1 MKGKF
6 LAAAALAGAWLGA
19 SPTAA
24 QAQGVRIGVLND
36 MSSVYADAGGKGAVE
51 AAKMAAEDAGAI
63 LGAPVEIVSAD
74 HQNKPDIGGAI
85 ARQWYEKDGVDM
97 ITDVPNSAVGFAVS
111 TIATQAR
118 KVALLTGSL
127 SADLTGEKCSPY
139 TAAWMLDSYS
149 QSRVLGSAIVK
160 QGGDTWFFLGADYGF
175 GRALTRDATAVVEAN
190 GGKVLGAVYAPL
202 NNADFSS
209 FLLQAQ
215 QSKAKIIGL
224 GNAAGDTANSIKQG
238 DEFGIRAGGQKFAA
252 FVIFILDVK
261 ALGLKAAQ
269 GLQLSSPFYWDMN
282 DETRAFSKRF
292 EARVGRPPTW
302 DQAGV
307 YSAIAHYLKA
317 VKAVGSKDADKVM
330 AKMRETPINDFA
342 SKNAV
347 LRIDGRV
354 VRDMHL
360 FEVKK
365 PEESKGPWDL
375 YKLVATVPGADA
387 FRPLSEGKCPLV
399 AQAK

>member
-1 MKGKF
+1 MKARFMRATALG
-6 LAAAALAGAWLGA
+6 AAMLAGSMA
-19 SPTAA
+19 AA

-51 AAKMAAEDAGAI
+51 AAKMAAEDVGAV
-63 LGAPVEIVSAD
+63 LGAPAEIVSAD
-74 HQNKPDIGGAI
+74 HQNKPDVGGAI

-111 TIATQAR
+111 GIATQAR
-118 KVALLTGSL
+118 KLALFTGSL

-139 TAAWMLDSYS
+139 TAAWVLDTWS
-149 QSRVLGSAIVK
+149 QSKVLGSAIVK
-160 QGGDTWFFLGADYGF
+160 QGGDSWFFLGADYGF

-202 NNADFSS
+202 NTADFSS

-215 QSKAKIIGL
+215 QSRAKIIGL
-224 GNAAGDTANSIKQG
+224 ANAAGDTANSIKEG
-238 DEFGIRAGGQKFAA
+238 DEFGIRAGGQKFAT

-261 ALGLKAAQ
+261 SLGLKAAQ
-269 GLQLSSPFYWDMN
+269 GLQLASPFYWDMN
-282 DETRAFSKRF
+282 DETRAFARRF
-292 EARVGRPPTW
+292 EARMGRPPTW

-307 YSAIAHYLKA
+307 YSAVAHYLKA
-317 VKAVGSKDADKVM
+317 VKAVGSKESDKVM
-330 AKMRETPINDFA
+330 AKMRETPINDFM
-342 SKNAV
+342 SKNAT

-360 FEVKK
+360 FEVKA

-375 YKLVATVPGADA
+375 YKLAATVPGAEA
-387 FRPLSEGKCPLV
+387 FRPLDQGKCPL
-399 AQAK
+399 ATQAK

>member
-19 SPTAA
+19 SPAAA

-238 DEFGIRAGGQKFAA
+238 DEFGIRVGGQKFAA

-387 FRPLSEGKCPLV
+387 FRPLSEGKCPLA

>member
-19 SPTAA
+19 SPAAA

-139 TAAWMLDSYS
+139 TAA
-149 QSRVLGSAIVK
+149 
-160 QGGDTWFFLGADYGF
+160 
-175 GRALTRDATAVVEAN
+175 
-190 GGKVLGAVYAPL
+190 
-202 NNADFSS
+202 
-209 FLLQAQ
+209 
-215 QSKAKIIGL
+215 
-224 GNAAGDTANSIKQG
+224 
-238 DEFGIRAGGQKFAA
+238 
-252 FVIFILDVK
+252 
-261 ALGLKAAQ
+261 
-269 GLQLSSPFYWDMN
+269 
-282 DETRAFSKRF
+282 
-292 EARVGRPPTW
+292 
-302 DQAGV
+302 
-307 YSAIAHYLKA
+307 
-317 VKAVGSKDADKVM
+317 
-330 AKMRETPINDFA
+330 
-342 SKNAV
+342 
-347 LRIDGRV
+347 
-354 VRDMHL
+354 
-360 FEVKK
+360 
-365 PEESKGPWDL
+365 
-375 YKLVATVPGADA
+375 
-387 FRPLSEGKCPLV
+387 
-399 AQAK
+399 